1 MTGEPIDAYRAK
13 ELGMIVEIC
22 EPADT
27 VRRALEIASKI
38 AQRAP
43 AATQAVKACV
53 AVAIGATVENGLGFE
68 GDAISKLAMTEDSRE
83 GMLAFSEKRAPVF
96 KGR

>member
-1 MTGEPIDAYRAK
+1 M
-13 ELGMIVEIC
+13 
-22 EPADT
+22 
-27 VRRALEIASKI
+27 RRALEIASKI

-68 GDAISKLAMTEDSRE
+68 RDAISKLAMTEDSRE